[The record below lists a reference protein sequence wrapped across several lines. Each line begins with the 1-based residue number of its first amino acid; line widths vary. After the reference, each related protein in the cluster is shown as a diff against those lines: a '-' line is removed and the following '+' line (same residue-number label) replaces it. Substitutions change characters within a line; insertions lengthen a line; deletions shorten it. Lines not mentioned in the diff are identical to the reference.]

1 MAHQLYTNKDG
12 KVSFA
17 FTGPREAVWHGLGQ
31 NLTEGADLET
41 WKVEAGMDW
50 KALDSPVYFRPN
62 HWNESADTLSDF
74 PEKRVL
80 YRSDNH
86 VPLSIVSEDYN
97 IVQPGEVI
105 EFFRDLTERHGM
117 KLSSAGCLFKGT
129 RFWALAETGKEF
141 EPIKGDSTVGH
152 LLFVTSI
159 DGSLSN
165 TTKFVATR
173 VVCQN
178 TLTIALGEKSAP
190 IVRKTHRTVWDP
202 TQVKIDL
209 GVLNSNWEDFK
220 GKLNALANHQMTD
233 DEVKLF
239 FKKTFYDPKKDEDSQ
254 SSGDRKRVTNL
265 MSLYKTGAGA
275 EYDYG
280 TALGALNAVTN
291 LFTHGTGRVRSAD
304 RMFWTAYFDDST
316 KLNTMDKLLA
326 MC

>member
-31 NLTEGADLET
+31 NLTEGAELET

-50 KALDSPVYFRPN
+50 TA
-62 HWNESADTLSDF
+62 ESAPVLFNVPAGVNAVSEKAF
-74 PEKRVL
+74 PNQRVI
-80 YRSDNH
+80 YRSDTLD
-86 VPLSIVSEDYN
+86 PLSIVSDEYN
-97 IVQPGEVI
+97 IVQPSEVI

-141 EPIKGDSTVGH
+141 QPIKGDSIIGH

-165 TTKFVATR
+165 TAKFVSTR

-178 TLTIALGEKSAP
+178 TLTIALGEKSTP

-209 GVLNSNWEDFK
+209 GVLNSNWEAFK

-233 DEVKLF
+233 DEVKRF

-254 SSGDRKRVTNL
+254 TSGDMKRVMNL

-304 RMFWTAYFDDST
+304 RMFWNAYFDDSI
-316 KLNTMDKLLA
+316 KLNTMDKLLEL
-326 MC
+326 C

>member
-1 MAHQLYTNKDG
+1 MAHQLYTNKEG

-17 FTGPREAVWHGLGQ
+17 FIGPREAIWHGLGQ

-50 KALDSPVYFRPN
+50 TALESPVLF
-62 HWNESADTLSDF
+62 HTTQNEGSAETLKEFKD
-74 PEKRVL
+74 KKVL
-80 YRSDNH
+80 FRSDTH
-86 VPLSIVSEDYN
+86 VPLSVVSSEYN

-117 KLSSAGCLFKGT
+117 KLSSAGCLFKAT
-129 RFWALAETGKEF
+129 RSWALAETGNEHQ
-141 EPIKGDSTVGH
+141 PIHGDSILGH

-165 TTKFVATR
+165 TAKFVSTR

-178 TLTIALGEKSAP
+178 TLTVALGEKSTP
-190 IVRKTHRTVWDP
+190 MVRKTHRKVWDP
-202 TQVKIDL
+202 TEVKIDL
-209 GVLNSNWEDFK
+209 GLLNSNWESFK
-220 GKLNALANHQMTD
+220 NKLNVLANHRMSD

-239 FKKTFYDPKKDEDSQ
+239 FKKTFFDPKKDEDHQ
-254 SSGDRKRVTNL
+254 TSSDRKCVNNL
-265 MSLYKTGAGA
+265 MSLYKTGSGA
-275 EYDYG
+275 EYDCG

-304 RMFWTAYFDDST
+304 RMFWNAYFDDT
-316 KLNTMDKLLA
+316 PKLNTMDKLLEL
-326 MC
+326 C

>member
-31 NLTEGADLET
+31 ELTEGADLET
-41 WKVEAGMDW
+41 WKTEAGMDW
-50 KALDSPVYFRPN
+50 TALDTQVLFQPVSGET
-62 HWNESADTLSDF
+62 HSF
-74 PEKRVL
+74 PDRVVV
-80 YRSDNH
+80 YRSDNNE
-86 VPLSIVSEDYN
+86 PLSIMSEDYH

-105 EFFRDLTERHGM
+105 EFFRDLTERYGM

-141 EPIKGDSTVGH
+141 QPINGDTVIGH

-159 DGSLSN
+159 DGSISN
-165 TTKFVATR
+165 TAKFVSTR

-178 TLTIALGEKSAP
+178 TLTIALGEKSTP
-190 IVRKTHRTVWDP
+190 IVRQTHRKVWDP
-202 TQVKIDL
+202 AQVKIDL
-209 GVLNSNWEDFK
+209 GILNSNWESFK
-220 GKLNALANHQMTD
+220 DKLNALANHQMTN

-239 FKKTFYDPKKDEDSQ
+239 FKKTFFDPKKDEDSQ
-254 SSGDRKRVTNL
+254 TTSDRKRVSNL
-265 MSLYKTGAGA
+265 MSLYESGAGA

-304 RMFWTAYFDDST
+304 RMFWSAYFDDGA
-316 KLNTMDKLLA
+316 KLKTMDKLLEL
-326 MC
+326 C

>member
-31 NLTEGADLET
+31 ELTEGASLET
-41 WKVEAGMDW
+41 WKAEAGMDW
-50 KALDSPVYFRPN
+50 TALDTQVLFQPVSGET
-62 HWNESADTLSDF
+62 HSF
-74 PEKRVL
+74 PDRVVV
-80 YRSDNH
+80 YRSDNNE
-86 VPLSIVSEDYN
+86 PLSIMSEDYH

-105 EFFRDLTERHGM
+105 EFFRDLTERYGM

-141 EPIKGDSTVGH
+141 QPINGDTVIGH

-159 DGSLSN
+159 DGSISN
-165 TTKFVATR
+165 TAKFVSTR

-178 TLTIALGEKSAP
+178 TLTIALGEKSTP
-190 IVRKTHRTVWDP
+190 IVRQTHRKVWDP
-202 TQVKIDL
+202 AQVKIDL
-209 GVLNSNWEDFK
+209 GILNSNWESFK
-220 GKLNALANHQMTD
+220 DKLNALANHQMTD

-239 FKKTFYDPKKDEDSQ
+239 FKKTFFDPKKDEDSQ
-254 SSGDRKRVTNL
+254 TTSDRKRVSNL
-265 MSLYKTGAGA
+265 MSLYESGAGA

-304 RMFWTAYFDDST
+304 RMFWSAYFDDGA
-316 KLNTMDKLLA
+316 KLKTMDKLLEL
-326 MC
+326 C

>member
-50 KALDSPVYFRPN
+50 TALDTEVLFQPRSG
-62 HWNESADTLSDF
+62 EICQF
-74 PEKRVL
+74 PDRRVV
-80 YRSDNH
+80 YRSDNYE
-86 VPLSIVSEDYN
+86 PLSIMSEDYH

-117 KLSSAGCLFKGT
+117 KMSSAGCLFRGT
-129 RFWALAETGKEF
+129 RFWALAETGNEF
-141 EPIKGDSTVGH
+141 QPVSGDTILGH

-159 DGSLSN
+159 DGSISN
-165 TTKFVATR
+165 TAKFVSTR

-178 TLTIALGEKSAP
+178 TLTVALGEKSTP
-190 IVRKTHRTVWDP
+190 VVRKPHRKEWDP

-209 GVLNSNWEDFK
+209 GILNSNWELFK
-220 GKLNALANHQMTD
+220 NKLNALANHQMTD
-233 DEVKLF
+233 DEVNLF
-239 FKKTFYDPKKDEDSQ
+239 FKKTFFDPRKDEDSQ
-254 SSGDRKRVTNL
+254 TSGDRKRVMNL
-265 MSLYKTGAGA
+265 MSLYKSGSGA

-291 LFTHGTGRVRSAD
+291 LFTHGTGRIRSAD
-304 RMFWTAYFDDST
+304 RMFWSAYFDDGI
-316 KLNTMDKLLA
+316 KLDTMDKLLEL
-326 MC
+326 C

>member
-31 NLTEGADLET
+31 ELTEGADLET
-41 WKVEAGMDW
+41 WKTEAGMDW
-50 KALDSPVYFRPN
+50 TALDTQVLFQPISGET
-62 HWNESADTLSDF
+62 HSF
-74 PEKRVL
+74 PDRVVV
-80 YRSDNH
+80 YRSDNNE
-86 VPLSIVSEDYN
+86 PLSIMSEDYH

-105 EFFRDLTERHGM
+105 EFFRDLTERYGM

-141 EPIKGDSTVGH
+141 QPINGDTVIGH

-159 DGSLSN
+159 DGSISN
-165 TTKFVATR
+165 TAKFVSTR

-178 TLTIALGEKSAP
+178 TLTIALGEKSTP
-190 IVRKTHRTVWDP
+190 IVRQTHRKVWDP
-202 TQVKIDL
+202 AQVKIDL
-209 GVLNSNWEDFK
+209 GILNSNWESFK
-220 GKLNALANHQMTD
+220 DKLNALANHQMTD

-239 FKKTFYDPKKDEDSQ
+239 FKKTFFDPKKDEDSQ
-254 SSGDRKRVTNL
+254 TTSDRKRVSNL
-265 MSLYKTGAGA
+265 MSLYQSGAGA

-291 LFTHGTGRVRSAD
+291 LFTHGTGRVCSAD
-304 RMFWTAYFDDST
+304 RMFWSAYFDDGA
-316 KLNTMDKLLA
+316 KLKTMDKLLEL
-326 MC
+326 C

>member
-41 WKVEAGMDW
+41 WKIEAGMDW
-50 KALDSPVYFRPN
+50 TALESQILYRAHN
-62 HWNESADTLSDF
+62 HPLSEF
-74 PEKRVL
+74 PGRKVL
-80 YRSDNH
+80 YRSDTGEG
-86 VPLSIVSEDYN
+86 LSVVSSEYN

-105 EFFRDLTERHGM
+105 EFFRDLTESHGM

-129 RFWALAETGKEF
+129 RFWALAETGNEYQ
-141 EPIKGDSTVGH
+141 PIKGDSIIGH

-165 TTKFVATR
+165 TAKFVSTR

-178 TLTIALGEKSAP
+178 TLTVALGEKSTP
-190 IVRKTHRTVWDP
+190 IVRKTHRKVWDP
-202 TQVKIDL
+202 TEVKINL
-209 GVLNSNWEDFK
+209 GLLNSNWESFK
-220 GKLNALANHQMTD
+220 NKLDALANHQMTD

-239 FKKTFYDPKKDEDSQ
+239 FKKTFFDPKKDEDHQ
-254 SSGDRKRVTNL
+254 TSGDRKCVNNL
-265 MSLYKTGAGA
+265 MSLYMGGAGA

-304 RMFWTAYFDDST
+304 RMFWNAYFDDGA
-316 KLNTMDKLLA
+316 KLNTMDRLLEL
-326 MC
+326 C

>member
-31 NLTEGADLET
+31 ELTEGADLET
-41 WKVEAGMDW
+41 WKIEAGMNWDALESTILFRAHNHPLSEFPGR
-50 KALDSPVYFRPN
+50 KA
-62 HWNESADTLSDF
+62 
-74 PEKRVL
+74 L
-80 YRSDNH
+80 YRSDTGA
-86 VPLSIVSEDYN
+86 PLSIVGSDYN
-97 IVQPGEVI
+97 VVQPGEVI
-105 EFFRDLTERHGM
+105 EFFRDLTEIHGM
-117 KLSSAGCLFKGT
+117 KLSSAGCLFGGT

-141 EPIKGDSTVGH
+141 QPINGDSVIGH

-165 TTKFVATR
+165 TAKFVSTR

-178 TLTIALGEKSAP
+178 TLTIALGEKSTP
-190 IVRKTHRTVWDP
+190 IVRKTHRKVWDP

-209 GVLNSNWEDFK
+209 GVLNSNWEAFK

-233 DEVKLF
+233 DEVKMF

-254 SSGDRKRVTNL
+254 TSGDMKRVMNL

-304 RMFWTAYFDDST
+304 RMFWNAYFDDDV
-316 KLNTMDKLLA
+316 KLGTMDKLLEL
-326 MC
+326 C

>member
-31 NLTEGADLET
+31 ELTEGASLET
-41 WKVEAGMDW
+41 WKAEAGMDW
-50 KALDSPVYFRPN
+50 TALDTQVLFQPVSGETHSFQ
-62 HWNESADTLSDF
+62 D
-74 PEKRVL
+74 RVVV
-80 YRSDNH
+80 YRSDNNE
-86 VPLSIVSEDYN
+86 PLSIMSEDYH

-105 EFFRDLTERHGM
+105 EFFRDLTERYGM

-141 EPIKGDSTVGH
+141 QPINGDTVIGH

-159 DGSLSN
+159 DGSISN
-165 TTKFVATR
+165 TAKFVSTR

-178 TLTIALGEKSAP
+178 TLTIALGEKSTP
-190 IVRKTHRTVWDP
+190 IVRQTHRKVWDP
-202 TQVKIDL
+202 AQVKIDL
-209 GVLNSNWEDFK
+209 GILNSNWESFK

-239 FKKTFYDPKKDEDSQ
+239 FKKTFFDPKKDEDSQ
-254 SSGDRKRVTNL
+254 TTSDRKRVSNL
-265 MSLYKTGAGA
+265 MSLYESGAGA

-304 RMFWTAYFDDST
+304 RMFWSAYFDDGA
-316 KLNTMDKLLA
+316 KLKTMDKLLEL
-326 MC
+326 C